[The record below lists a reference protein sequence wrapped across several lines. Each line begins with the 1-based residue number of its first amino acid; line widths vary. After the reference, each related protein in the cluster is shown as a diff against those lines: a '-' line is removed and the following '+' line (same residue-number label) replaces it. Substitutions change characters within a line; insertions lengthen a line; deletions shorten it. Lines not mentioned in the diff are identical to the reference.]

1 MDRLTHVQAGAGRL
15 PGGHRYSESG
25 FASMMTL
32 SSECEC
38 ACVRLRRLK
47 QRAVG
52 GDHDRPQPQ
61 LAAGQGVGA
70 SASPRSA
77 SARSS
82 SRHSR
87 ISGNIGRH
95 LGNAAVGGPCR
106 IHQNDLKLRID
117 DVFYY
122 PDVMVACASEPE
134 DQYYEDE
141 PCLVVEV
148 ISPSTETTDRREK
161 LAAYKRVASIKTY
174 LIVDQERKR
183 VERHFRDDEGVW
195 QRADLLD
202 EGRFPIPCPETSLSL
217 AQIYED
223 L

>member
-1 MDRLTHVQAGAGRL
+1 MVERAATQGSLSVEDYLEMEKTASVKHEYVAGEIYA
-15 PGGHRYSESG
+15 
-25 FASMMTL
+25 M
-32 SSECEC
+32 
-38 ACVRLRRLK
+38 
-47 QRAVG
+47 VG
-52 GDHDRPQPQ
+52 VSR
-61 LAAGQGVGA
+61 
-70 SASPRSA
+70 
-77 SARSS
+77 
-82 SRHSR
+82 RHSR

-161 LAAYKRVASIKTY
+161 LAAYKRVASMKTY

-217 AQIYED
+217 AQIYEG